1 MNNTTIQKVLVK
13 LRGDNVYD
21 IYKNNE
27 HIISTGSIER
37 ACEEVKN
44 LLENKEWAYGSK
56 VINNQIS

>member
-13 LRGDNVYD
+13 LRGDNVYN

-27 HIISTGSIER
+27 HIVSTGSIER

-44 LLENKEWAYGSK
+44 LLENKE
-56 VINNQIS
+56 